1 MSTTRRSRANQHS
14 LYRAYWSILPQKHR
28 NLLRA
33 IRPPRRR
40 KSPRPLLRLLAWLLR
55 DLLAPKSPRRLKI
68 YKLSCFYPGE
78 LTEKQSLDHSIIMI
92 TANGDP
98 LFIDR
103 LKDIQRCITYLPG
116 ETWKIMDPVYYC
128 RSCRAILARVA
139 TTDYVLLDLYYL
151 DKIKAYPIEEGS
163 KYTIRN
169 YSVSVA
175 HDPKSNSLIV
185 ANTGYIF
192 TS

>member
-1 MSTTRRSRANQHS
+1 
-14 LYRAYWSILPQKHR
+14 
-28 NLLRA
+28 
-33 IRPPRRR
+33 
-40 KSPRPLLRLLAWLLR
+40 
-55 DLLAPKSPRRLKI
+55 
-68 YKLSCFYPGE
+68 
-78 LTEKQSLDHSIIMI
+78 
-92 TANGDP
+92 
-98 LFIDR
+98 
-103 LKDIQRCITYLPG
+103 
-116 ETWKIMDPVYYC
+116 MDPVYYC